1 MRVQFI
7 ADSMAFSVTMGG
19 QIVTLEDEIGT
30 IGAIFDSLDK
40 LDDALAMCG
49 LNRIG
54 EFIYS

>member
-1 MRVQFI
+1 MKVTYL
-7 ADSMAFSVTMGG
+7 ATNMAFAVTMGG
-19 QIVTLEDEIGT
+19 QIVTLQDGIGP

-49 LNRIG
+49 LSRIG